1 MKPKRRFD
9 KIKRRFFDLY
19 GRSIFVYI
27 SFLLS
32 DWSAL
37 LAYLALS
44 VSAVLKV

>member
-27 SFLLS
+27 SFLSSSVPFYLI
-32 DWSAL
+32 
-37 LAYLALS
+37 YLALS

>member
-1 MKPKRRFD
+1 MSQLRIDETKTLFAR
-9 KIKRRFFDLY
+9 IKQ
-19 GRSIFVYI
+19 RSIFVYI